1 MKDLM
6 KMERIIHRN
15 EEYSDMRLVRKELA
29 LEYCSISTYAD
40 IINAYFHFVLGDIAP
55 AIQSVV
61 ESVLEQ
67 QIYIFLKVL

>member
-1 MKDLM
+1 
-6 KMERIIHRN
+6 
-15 EEYSDMRLVRKELA
+15 MRLVRKELA
-29 LEYCSISTYAD
+29 LEYCSISTHAD